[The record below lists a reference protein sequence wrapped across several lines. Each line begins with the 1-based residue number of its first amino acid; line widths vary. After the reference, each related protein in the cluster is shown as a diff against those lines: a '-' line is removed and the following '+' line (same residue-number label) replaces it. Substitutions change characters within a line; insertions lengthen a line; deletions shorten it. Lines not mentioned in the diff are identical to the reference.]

1 MYNVGGDNERANIDV
16 VKTILR
22 ELGKSESLIIYV
34 TDRKGH
40 DQRYAIDPT
49 KIHEELGQLPETKF
63 EDSVKKTIA
72 WYLSHKPWWEDIISG
87 EYQNYYK
94 NMYGHR

>member
-1 MYNVGGDNERANIDV
+1 MNVGGHNEKAYIDV

-22 ELGKSESLIIYV
+22 ELGKLESLITFV

-40 DQRYAIDPT
+40 DQRYTIDPA
-49 KIHEELGQLPETKF
+49 KIHSELGWLLETKF

-72 WYLSHKPWWEDIISG
+72 WYLSHESWWKEIISG
-87 EYQNYYK
+87 EYQNYYDK
-94 NMYGHR
+94 MYSTR